1 MTDYNA
7 LPAHSAWAYTE
18 GADRKSRENSETYE
32 RLREVCEFWDEPD
45 GRKVVVMGLGPFYG
59 RNRYCVISNPI
70 GMDALHV
77 ALFCDGG
84 NLCFGYCSH
93 GEQIDVYTD

>member
-18 GADRKSRENSETYE
+18 GADMKCRENAETYKS
-32 RLREVCEFWDEPD
+32 LREVCKFGYEPD
-45 GRKVVVMGLGPFYG
+45 GDKVVVMGLDSTFY
-59 RNRYCVISNPI
+59 RYRYCVVIIPI
-70 GMDALHV
+70 GLVALHL
-77 ALFCDGG
+77 ALFCDSG
-84 NLCFGYCSH
+84 NLCFGYGSS